1 MFSPLCGTASLS
13 RCYMIIN
20 FLLTLHNNSDDMKR
34 ILTAAGRIFVAA
46 VVLTAFAQCG
56 SQTEKAEQDE
66 AADVAAQMEGPLPD
80 PATEARAQ
88 ARKFAQRQWPDSLRL
103 HEALL
108 EVKAA
113 EGRYILADDKEGA
126 ALFDSVFIS
135 DLRTVN
141 PALAAEI
148 EPAMK

>member
-1 MFSPLCGTASLS
+1 MFSPLCGTESLS

-80 PATEARAQ
+80 PATEAR
-88 ARKFAQRQWPDSLRL
+88 R
-103 HEALL
+103 
-108 EVKAA
+108 
-113 EGRYILADDKEGA
+113 
-126 ALFDSVFIS
+126 
-135 DLRTVN
+135 
-141 PALAAEI
+141 PANSPNASGPI
-148 EPAMK
+148 R